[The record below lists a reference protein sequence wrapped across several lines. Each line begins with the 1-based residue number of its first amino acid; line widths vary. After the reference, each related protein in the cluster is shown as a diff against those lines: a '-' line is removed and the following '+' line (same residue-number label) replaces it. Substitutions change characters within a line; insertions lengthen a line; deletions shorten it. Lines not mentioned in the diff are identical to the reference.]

1 MNVGSIGG
9 RSLHSNTPSAAIQHT
24 AAAPD
29 VKKVSKENAGNSGN
43 GGANNVQAAP
53 PPPTVNL
60 KGQKIGQTV
69 SVLA

>member
-29 VKKVSKENAGNSGN
+29 VKKVSKENGGNSSN
-43 GGANNVQAAP
+43 GANNVQAAP